1 MWGVGRYK
9 AKLWDL
15 VILFKMNF
23 NTNTDLSHNVVTESI
38 LDSVI
43 VQIKD
48 NSIFLVC
55 ICILLVLILSTIL
68 YRHIR
73 SGRGLLL
80 MSREF
85 HQMQHRLAALHHDQ
99 SPNQPHQGA
108 EQ

>member
-1 MWGVGRYK
+1 
-9 AKLWDL
+9 
-15 VILFKMNF
+15 MNL
-23 NTNTDLSHNVVTESI
+23 NANADLSHNVVTESI

-48 NSIFLVC
+48 NSISLVC
-55 ICILLVLILSTIL
+55 ICVLLVLILSTIL

-85 HQMQHRLAALHHDQ
+85 RHMQHSLAGLHHGAAQ
-99 SPNQPHQGA
+99 S

>member
-1 MWGVGRYK
+1 
-9 AKLWDL
+9 
-15 VILFKMNF
+15 MNL
-23 NTNTDLSHNVVTESI
+23 NTDLSHKVITESI

-43 VQIKD
+43 ISIKD
-48 NSIFLVC
+48 NSIYLVC

-85 HQMQHRLAALHHDQ
+85 RHMQHSLAALHHGAAQ
-99 SPNQPHQGA
+99 S

>member
-1 MWGVGRYK
+1 M
-9 AKLWDL
+9 WDL
-15 VILFKMNF
+15 VILFKMNL
-23 NTNTDLSHNVVTESI
+23 NTDLSHNVVTESI

-48 NSIFLVC
+48 NSISLVC
-55 ICILLVLILSTIL
+55 ICVLLVLILSTIL

-85 HQMQHRLAALHHDQ
+85 QQMQHSLAGLHHGQ
-99 SPNQPHQGA
+99 SPNHPHQGA